1 MQTTSTSS
9 PAAAASAAAQLRQ
22 SILED
27 DSYARQRKQ
36 RRQEIIDLK
45 RHRRIA
51 VGPYAVLHFENF
63 ATMLYQIQEMLWIEK
78 GGDEQ
83 LEDELQAYAP
93 LVPNGR
99 ELVATMMLEIENKS
113 LREAVLLQLGDIDT
127 STYLE
132 IAGEKSHAQPEQ
144 DAERTTAD
152 GKTSSVHFLHFPLT
166 DAQASAMQNDSAE
179 VRINIEHP
187 HYNYRVI
194 LSPEQKQAL
203 AADLL

>member
-1 MQTTSTSS
+1 MTTS
-9 PAAAASAAAQLRQ
+9 ASQLRQ
-22 SILED
+22 SILD
-27 DSYARQRKQ
+27 DDAYAKERKA
-36 RRQEIIDLK
+36 RRQEIIQLK

-63 ATMLYQIQEMLWIEK
+63 ATMLYQVQEMLWIEK

-127 STYLE
+127 STFLE
-132 IAGEKSHAQPEQ
+132 VAGEKSYAQPEQ
-144 DAERTTAD
+144 DAERTTED
-152 GKTSSVHFLHFPLT
+152 GKTSSVHFLHFPLS
-166 DAQASAMQNDSAE
+166 DAQAAAMQDDSE
-179 VRINIEHP
+179 VRITIEHP
-187 HYNYRVI
+187 HYNYRVV

-203 AADLL
+203 AADLA